1 MTSLQNLFVAKLPR
15 NLTDADLEQIFVQ
28 YNPTSAKVML
38 DATTGKSKGFGFVLF
53 ASEEAGRMA
62 YENLSKSHVTLHGHN
77 FNLCI
82 FPSKHDGKVAMEES
96 NALYVRN
103 IPMKLSQAE
112 VERFLRGFGPLTY
125 CAMREDNLG
134 GSVWVVYAEF
144 DSVESA
150 KSALMSLH
158 GNRTY
163 FNTSVA
169 ILAKYADSQETKRER
184 RRRREQQ
191 QAKQQHLDTIHNF
204 KSPPTGLEDNKGF
217 AAQSPNAPLPPLLP
231 PIRTCPGHSST
242 GSTIAHSYS
251 APEMHME
258 RTGASIH
265 PPTFASI
272 SHHFAPARQDGG
284 GPPPATGQP
293 VAPPTSSLLTASTL
307 PLSQSVQS
315 MPGQRQQSPTPN
327 SGSFL
332 NVTFNPTNTNN
343 FGNSFTHYGVL
354 DQTPSRSSP
363 GTPLNFS
370 FGPEMENSGTLA
382 NGFGA
387 GSNAMLDASGHAPM
401 TPVRRSSNLSTSG
414 SYRHNPYAPVTPVS
428 SRHNSTGP
436 STPLVSSIAYPTAP
450 LVNVHFGASHHLQ
463 SSLAALHPMGQ
474 GTGVGNNH
482 FASRGSNA
490 YLAPPAILNDLTK

>member
-53 ASEEAGRMA
+53 ASEDSGRTA
-62 YENLSKSHVTLHGHN
+62 YEKLNKTHVTLHGHN

-103 IPMKLSQAE
+103 IPLKLSQAE

-125 CAMREDNLG
+125 CAMREDNFG
-134 GSVWVVYAEF
+134 GSVWVVYTEF

-150 KSALMSLH
+150 KRALMSLH
-158 GNRTY
+158 GNRSY
-163 FNTSVA
+163 FNTPVA
-169 ILAKYADSQETKRER
+169 ILAKYADSEETKRER

-191 QAKQQHLDTIHNF
+191 QAEQQHLDAIHNF
-204 KSPPTGLEDNKGF
+204 ESPTTGLESNKCF
-217 AAQSPNAPLPPLLP
+217 ASQSQNAPLPPPPPPPP
-231 PIRTCPGHSST
+231 PIRTSPGHSRT
-242 GSTIAHSYS
+242 GSTLAHSYS
-251 APEMHME
+251 TSDMHME
-258 RTGASIH
+258 GTGASLH

-272 SHHFAPARQDGG
+272 SQHFAHGRHGGG
-284 GPPPATGQP
+284 GPLPGMGQSAAPPA
-293 VAPPTSSLLTASTL
+293 SSMLAASTL
-307 PLSQSVQS
+307 QPTQAVS
-315 MPGQRQQSPTPN
+315 GQPQQSPTPN

-332 NVTFNPTNTNN
+332 NVTFNATSANN

-363 GTPLNFS
+363 ATPLNFS
-370 FGPEMENSGTLA
+370 FGPEMENSGALP
-382 NGFGA
+382 NGLGT
-387 GSNAMLDASGHAPM
+387 GSNAMLEVSGNAPM

-428 SRHNSTGP
+428 STHNSTGP

-450 LVNVHFGASHHLQ
+450 LVNMHFGASHHIHG
-463 SSLAALHPMGQ
+463 SPVALHPPGP
-474 GTGVGNNH
+474 GIGIVNSH
-482 FASRGSNA
+482 FASRGNNA
-490 YLAPPAILNDLTK
+490 YLAAPTSFDDLS

>member
-15 NLTDADLEQIFVQ
+15 NLTDADLEQIFAE
-28 YNPTSAKVML
+28 YSPSSAKVML

-53 ASEEAGRMA
+53 ESEDAGRKA
-62 YENLSKSHVTLHGHN
+62 YEKLNKTHVTLHGHN

-103 IPMKLSQAE
+103 IPLKLSQLE
-112 VERFLRGFGPLTY
+112 VEQFLRGFGPLTY
-125 CAMREDNLG
+125 CAMREDNFG

-150 KSALMSLH
+150 KNALTSLH

-169 ILAKYADSQETKRER
+169 ILAKYADSEEAKRER

-191 QAKQQHLDTIHNF
+191 QAAQQHLDTMH
-204 KSPPTGLEDNKGF
+204 SSGPGTTASGGNKGF
-217 AAQSPNAPLPPLLP
+217 AGQGHNSLRPPPPPSIRSSPNNSRTGSSAPLAYP
-231 PIRTCPGHSST
+231 TSD
-242 GSTIAHSYS
+242 
-251 APEMHME
+251 MHME
-258 RTGASIH
+258 GTGSSLH
-265 PPTFASI
+265 PPAFASI
-272 SHHFAPARQDGG
+272 SHHFAHGRPGSV
-284 GPPPATGQP
+284 PPPSAVGQP
-293 VAPPTSSLLTASTL
+293 VAPPVSTMVVPSTL
-307 PLSQSVQS
+307 QPPLSTQAV
-315 MPGQRQQSPTPN
+315 PGQPQHSPTPS

-332 NVTFNPTNTNN
+332 NVTFNPANSNN
-343 FGNSFTHYGVL
+343 FGSNVAHYTGL

-370 FGPEMENSGTLA
+370 FGPEMENSGA
-382 NGFGA
+382 IHSGFGP
-387 GSNAMLDASGHAPM
+387 SSPAMLDAAGHAPM

-414 SYRHNPYAPVTPVS
+414 SYRHNPYAPVTPGS

-436 STPLVSSIAYPTAP
+436 STPLVSSIAYPP
-450 LVNVHFGASHHLQ
+450 SLQVNMHFGASHHIQGSPVAPYPL
-463 SSLAALHPMGQ
+463 GQ
-474 GTGVGNNH
+474 GLGAANNH
-482 FASRGSNA
+482 FSSRGNNA
-490 YLAPPAILNDLTK
+490 YLAAPATSNDSGQ